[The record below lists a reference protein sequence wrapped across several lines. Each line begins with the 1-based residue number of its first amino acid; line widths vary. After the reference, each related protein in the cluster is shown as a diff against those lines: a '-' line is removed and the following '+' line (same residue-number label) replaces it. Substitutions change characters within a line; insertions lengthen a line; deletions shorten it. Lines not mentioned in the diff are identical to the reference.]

1 MWRKRIKGER
11 EGGMGGCSKREKT
24 GPWGSSV
31 IQGHRGRKNCMN
43 EGLSEASGAA
53 WTGV

>member
-1 MWRKRIKGER
+1 MEEEDQRRKGRR
-11 EGGMGGCSKREKT
+11 DGGCSKREKT